1 MLKGLQRIIA
11 AQRTSDGAGVTL
23 YRSLGQSPFA
33 RLDPFLMLDE
43 FGSDRPDEYIAG
55 FPPHPHRGFQTVTY
69 MLEGHMLH
77 EDHLGNRG
85 HLRSGGVQW
94 MTAGRGVIHSEMPQQ
109 ESGLMRGFQLWVN
122 LPAREKMRPA
132 AYEDIDAGRIPLAT
146 ENGVRVKAVA
156 GTFGAGA
163 GSITGPVK
171 GVTTR
176 PVFFDVKLDA
186 GVRFEQPLPG
196 PHNTFVYVFEG
207 ELAAGVD
214 SSLPKALSRREG
226 GVFGA
231 GDGIVLVAGG
241 SGARFLLL
249 SAAPIGEPV
258 VQYGPFVMNTRE
270 EIDQAVR
277 DYQSGQLVASGS
289 SA

>member
-1 MLKGLQRIIA
+1 
-11 AQRTSDGAGVTL
+11 
-23 YRSLGQSPFA
+23 
-33 RLDPFLMLDE
+33 
-43 FGSDRPDEYIAG
+43 
-55 FPPHPHRGFQTVTY
+55 
-69 MLEGHMLH
+69 
-77 EDHLGNRG
+77 
-85 HLRSGGVQW
+85 
-94 MTAGRGVIHSEMPQQ
+94 
-109 ESGLMRGFQLWVN
+109 
-122 LPAREKMRPA
+122 MRPA
-132 AYEDIDAGRIPLAT
+132 AYEDIDAGRIPEAT

-163 GSITGPVK
+163 GSITGPVT
-171 GVTTR
+171 GVTTQ

-186 GVRFEQPLPG
+186 GVRFEQPLPRT
-196 PHNTFVYVFEG
+196 HNTFVYVFEG
-207 ELAAGVD
+207 ELAAAAD

-231 GDGIVLVAGG
+231 GDGIVLIAGG